1 MLIRWIAADS
11 TTGRWKFTVFAERYE
26 RADGSDPTETY
37 HFWIGQNV
45 VASVDKTSGVVV
57 SDSGGRVEGGWISA

>member
-1 MLIRWIAADS
+1 MRGFGQVAEMGFSCD
-11 TTGRWKFTVFAERYE
+11 VFAERYE

-37 HFWIGQNV
+37 QFWIGQNV